1 MSNIEDQSAQQTDA
15 LEQRARQLFDEGVGS
30 LDARTLS
37 RLNQARHKALD
48 VARKDGVVMPRWLV
62 PAGSVAAMAL
72 AAVITVHYM
81 RVAPHGEIN
90 NSVNAMEDMD
100 IIASNEELDLL
111 QDVDFYEWLDAADTP
126 DSEAS

>member
-1 MSNIEDQSAQQTDA
+1 
-15 LEQRARQLFDEGVGS
+15 
-30 LDARTLS
+30 
-37 RLNQARHKALD
+37 
-48 VARKDGVVMPRWLV
+48 MPRWLV

-126 DSEAS
+126 ESEAS